1 MEYHR
6 KSSRSRRGTAV
17 VEMAVILP
25 LFLLLIFGVIKYGWL
40 VIKWQQITNTARYSV
55 RYAVRPAATTALTET
70 LIGTLMTDAGMG
82 STGYKGIDGAP
93 LVAGANLDA
102 EAEVVVGIQ
111 VDVDQIDILPIP
123 LLPAPKT
130 LSARMTMS
138 KEGDD

>member
-1 MEYHR
+1 MDNHR
-6 KSSRSRRGTAV
+6 KSRSRRGTSV

-40 VIKWQQITNTARYSV
+40 IIKWQQITNTARHSV

-82 STGYKGIDGAP
+82 STGYGGIEGDP
-93 LVAGANLDA
+93 LVAGADSDA

-111 VDVDQIDILPIP
+111 VDVDQIDILPIR
-123 LLPAPKT
+123 LLPTPDT